1 MTLLHPSTCPKS
13 RPSFYAQTLYRGSW
27 FTGYDSSCPWLA
39 AWNSVR
45 AAMVW
50 FQTERK
56 ET

>member
-13 RPSFYAQTLYRGSW
+13 RPPFYAQTEYRGET
-27 FTGYDSSCPWLA
+27 FNGYAECPWLA